1 MSVVRRFLVAPSLAR
16 LVRKERGSAR
26 VTEGF
31 FPPQAGR
38 TSFVRV
44 EGAQC
49 HLVLMT
55 TDGAGTSSEERTEV
69 PRAHGDALLDVCGG
83 KVAYERST
91 LSLGQRDAA
100 VDRYTAPGILELV
113 SVAFESADEARS
125 FSSPAWFGPEVTA
138 DAAYEPR
145 ALALEGLPATA
156 ETALSN
162 AALDAVL
169 DLLEHRFAYRY
180 QPQPQPQSIAQT
192 QPLPQPPP
200 PQPARAASDD
210 AGVMS
215 ALRRLAGNVGAP
227 QAAEVQRSETSRP
240 ETSRPETRAEAA
252 RPATPPAS
260 EPAALPET
268 TSADARIDDVMEG
281 LSQALGAAVQPEGR
295 TEDDGKAFERWSVRP
310 RRAQT

>member
-55 TDGAGTSSEERTEV
+55 TEGNGTSSEERTEV

-100 VDRYTAPGILELV
+100 VDRYTTPGILELV
-113 SVAFESADEARS
+113 SVAFESADEARG

-180 QPQPQPQSIAQT
+180 QPQPQPQPQSIAQT

-227 QAAEVQRSETSRP
+227 QAAEAQRSETSRT

-252 RPATPPAS
+252 VPP
-260 EPAALPET
+260 
-268 TSADARIDDVMEG
+268 R
-281 LSQALGAAVQPEGR
+281 
-295 TEDDGKAFERWSVRP
+295 RP
-310 RRAQT
+310 RRNPSRRRRPPPPTRASTT

>member
-1 MSVVRRFLVAPSLAR
+1 MSVVRRYLVAPALAR

-55 TDGAGTSSEERTEV
+55 TDPSGASSEERTEV

-91 LSLGQRDAA
+91 LSMGNREAL
-100 VDRYTAPGILELV
+100 VDRYTAPGTLETV
-113 SVAFESADEARS
+113 AVAFESADDAQG
-125 FSSPAWFGPEVTA
+125 FATPLWFGPEVTG

-145 ALALEGLPATA
+145 TLALEGMPAVA
-156 ETALSN
+156 ETELSN

-169 DLLEHRFAYRY
+169 DLIEHRFAYRY
-180 QPQPQPQSIAQT
+180 GA
-192 QPLPQPPP
+192 
-200 PQPARAASDD
+200 QPAKGQDRAADRAAERGDD
-210 AGVMS
+210 TGVMT
-215 ALRRLAGNVGAP
+215 ALRRLAGNVGGPQGAAQPEPAKAERAP
-227 QAAEVQRSETSRP
+227 EAGKPDEAQVP
-240 ETSRPETRAEAA
+240 EPEA
-252 RPATPPAS
+252 PAT
-260 EPAALPET
+260 
-268 TSADARIDDVMEG
+268 ADARLDDVMEG
-281 LSQALGAAVQPEGR
+281 LSQALGTAVPPAEPARAEGEAG
-295 TEDDGKAFERWSVRP
+295 TFERWSVRP

>member
-1 MSVVRRFLVAPSLAR
+1 MSVVRRYLVAPSLAR

-26 VTEGF
+26 VVEGF

-44 EGAQC
+44 EGSQC

-55 TDGAGTSSEERTEV
+55 TDAGGVSSEERTEV

-83 KVAYERST
+83 KVAYERSA
-91 LSLGQRDAA
+91 LSLGARDAL
-100 VDRYTAPGILELV
+100 VDRYTAPGALELV
-113 SVAFESADEARS
+113 SVAFESADEAKG
-125 FSSPAWFGPEVTA
+125 FAAPAWFGPEVTA
-138 DAAYEPR
+138 DAAYESR
-145 ALALEGLPATA
+145 AIALEGLPATA

-180 QPQPQPQSIAQT
+180 QPQSQAQAPQTQAAQT
-192 QPLPQPPP
+192 QTAQTQAAPAPAVQAPAAPP
-200 PQPARAASDD
+200 AVGRSAADD

-227 QAAEVQRSETSRP
+227 AAAEPKPEASRP
-240 ETSRPETRAEAA
+240 EPQ
-252 RPATPPAS
+252 RPAPAP
-260 EPAALPET
+260 EPADAA
-268 TSADARIDDVMEG
+268 SADARIDDVMEG
-281 LSQALGAAVQPEGR
+281 LSQALGAAVQPDAKP
-295 TEDDGKAFERWSVRP
+295 EDDKPFERWSVRP

>member
-55 TDGAGTSSEERTEV
+55 AGPNGTASEERTEV

-91 LSLGQRDAA
+91 LSLGSREAL
-100 VDRYTAPGILELV
+100 VDRYTAPGTLELV
-113 SVAFESADEARS
+113 SVAFESADEAQG
-125 FSSPAWFGPEVTA
+125 FAIPAWFGPEVTA
-138 DAAYEPR
+138 DAAYESR

-156 ETALSN
+156 ETPLSN
-162 AALDAVL
+162 AGLDAVL

-180 QPQPQPQSIAQT
+180 QP
-192 QPLPQPPP
+192 
-200 PQPARAASDD
+200 PAGRPASDD

-227 QAAEVQRSETSRP
+227 QAAEQ
-240 ETSRPETRAEAA
+240 RAEA
-252 RPATPPAS
+252 PAPEAQAFETPVFEAPAIEAPVFEAPAPEPQHAAPPPAPA
-260 EPAALPET
+260 EPPST
-268 TSADARIDDVMEG
+268 DARIDDVMAG
-281 LSQALGAAVQPEGR
+281 LSQAIGAAVQPEAR
-295 TEDDGKAFERWSVRP
+295 PSDAAPEDDKPFERWSVRP

>member
-1 MSVVRRFLVAPSLAR
+1 MSIVRRFLVAPSLAR

-38 TSFVRV
+38 SSFVRV
-44 EGAQC
+44 EGSQC

-55 TDGAGTSSEERTEV
+55 TDASGVVSEERTEV

-83 KVAYERST
+83 KVAYERAT
-91 LSLGQRDAA
+91 LSLGGRDAL
-100 VDRYTAPGILELV
+100 VDRYTAPGALELV
-113 SVAFESADEARS
+113 SVAFDAVEEAQT
-125 FSSPAWFGPEVTA
+125 FAAPAWFGAEVTG

-145 ALALEGLPATA
+145 SLALEGLPATV

-169 DLLEHRFAYRY
+169 DLLEPRFAYRY
-180 QPQPQPQSIAQT
+180 QAQPS
-192 QPLPQPPP
+192 
-200 PQPARAASDD
+200 RAAPDD

-227 QAAEVQRSETSRP
+227 QPAEPPRVEAPRVEAPPQPP
-240 ETSRPETRAEAA
+240 E
-252 RPATPPAS
+252 PAP
-260 EPAALPET
+260 EPAAPPAPAA
-268 TSADARIDDVMEG
+268 SDARIDDVMEG
-281 LSQALGAAVQPEGR
+281 LSQAIGAAVQPEAKPEGR
-295 TEDDGKAFERWSVRP
+295 PEDEVPFERWSVRP